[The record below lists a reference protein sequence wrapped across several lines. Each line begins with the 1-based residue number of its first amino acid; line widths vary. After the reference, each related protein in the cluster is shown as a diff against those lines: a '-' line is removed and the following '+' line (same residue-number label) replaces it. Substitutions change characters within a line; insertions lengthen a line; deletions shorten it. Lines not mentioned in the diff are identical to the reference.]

1 MYIPP
6 MKLACDWLKLK
17 SCIHPPYGPPYGPS
31 YGPSTGEMG
40 KLQGNHAVSTSD
52 RFTVW
57 GTVS

>member
-1 MYIPP
+1 